1 MTTASTLTTTGT
13 IRVPG
18 LHAAVS
24 ITTDRL
30 GIPHIRAGD
39 EHDLFLAQGF
49 TAARDRLWQIDLW
62 RKRGLG
68 RLAASFGPGFLPQ
81 DRAARLFLYR
91 GDMAAEWAAY
101 APDAEAICTAFA
113 AGINAFLAL
122 TEAEPGRLPPEF
134 ALTGTRP
141 ERWDPADVVRIR
153 THGLVRNAASE
164 LLRTIVT
171 GLGAD
176 DALRKRPD
184 PPVPDAATPDL
195 RGLAPEA
202 LRVYRLATTPVSFD
216 PRRLGATLPEAERWS
231 EVSDAGEVVEL
242 EGSNNWA
249 VSPAR
254 TATGRPILASDP
266 HRAHAIPS
274 LRSLVHLS
282 APGWDAIG
290 YGEPSSP
297 GICMGHN
304 GTAAWGLTICP
315 ADQEDVHVYEV
326 EGNRYRHGDGW
337 EAMTEVE
344 EVFDV
349 RGAPARTHVLRFTRH
364 GPVLAMGEGAAVAV
378 RSVWSLPGTAGYL
391 ASLSGMRARSLPEF
405 RAAMQ
410 RWGAP
415 SCNQVYAD
423 TSGTVARL
431 TCGFV
436 PRRGWTG
443 LLPVPG
449 DGTHEWDGVR
459 RSGEMPWQADP
470 ACGFVFSANENNLPA
485 GWDHAAAPVGFEWAE
500 PYRAE
505 RIRAVLAGDG
515 AHTLAA
521 SRALQTDVFSAPALR
536 LAALAPD
543 GALRGWD
550 GHLRVGSPEAALCE
564 LWWARHLRP
573 ALLALLVPDARTR
586 AHVLPGDTGALLD
599 ALDRP
604 GPAFG
609 PDPVAVRDR
618 MLRDTLLAAEAECAR
633 RMGPDRAAWR
643 WGALHHARFTHAL
656 SAAAGHAGWDAGPV
670 PVGGSAATPMAA
682 GHRPSDFRL
691 LAGASVRMVV
701 DVGDWDRSVCINAP
715 GQSGDPRSPH
725 YADLLE
731 PWSRGEYVPMPY
743 TEAAVRAV
751 AEDVLTLQPG

>member
-1 MTTASTLTTTGT
+1 MSSTST

-18 LHAAVS
+18 LQAEASV
-24 ITTDRL
+24 TTDRW
-30 GIPHIRAGD
+30 GIPHIRAASQ
-39 EHDLFLAQGF
+39 HDLFLAQGF
-49 TAARDRLWQIDLW
+49 VAARDRLWQIDLW

-68 RLAASFGPGFLPQ
+68 RLAASFGPGFLAQ

-91 GDMAAEWAAY
+91 GDMAREWAAY

-113 AGINAFLAL
+113 AGINAFVAW
-122 TEAEPGRLPPEF
+122 TEADPARLPPEF

-141 ERWDPADVVRIR
+141 ERWEPADVVRIR
-153 THGLVRNAASE
+153 THGLVRNAVSE
-164 LLRTIVT
+164 LLRAIVT
-171 GLGAD
+171 GRGAD
-176 DALRKRPD
+176 DSLRKRPD
-184 PPVPDAATPDL
+184 PPVPAEALPDL
-195 RGLAPEA
+195 HGLAPEA
-202 LRVYRLATTPVSFD
+202 LRVYQLATAAVSFA
-216 PRRLGATLPEAERWS
+216 PERLRATLPEAERWAD
-231 EVSDAGEVVEL
+231 VSDAGEVVEL

-254 TATGRPILASDP
+254 SATGRPILASDP
-266 HRAHAIPS
+266 HRAHAVPS
-274 LRSLVHLS
+274 LRALVHLS
-282 APGWDAIG
+282 SPDWDAIG

-315 ADQEDVHVYEV
+315 ADQEDVYVYETQG
-326 EGNRYRHGDGW
+326 ERYRHDGGW
-337 EAMTEVE
+337 VAMIPVE
-344 EVFDV
+344 EVFAV
-349 RGAPARTHVLRFTRH
+349 RGAPAQTHTLRFTVH
-364 GPVLAMGEGAAVAV
+364 GPVLAAGDGCAVAV

-405 RAAMQ
+405 RAAMD

-415 SCNQVYAD
+415 TCNQVYAD

-449 DGTHEWDGVR
+449 GGSHEWDGVR
-459 RSGEMPWQADP
+459 LSGEMPSEADP
-470 ACGFVFSANENNLPA
+470 ARGFVFSANENNLPA
-485 GWDHAAAPVGFEWAE
+485 DWDHAAAPVGAEWSD
-500 PYRAE
+500 PYRAA
-505 RIRAVLAGDG
+505 RIHAVLADDA

-536 LAALAPD
+536 LAAMAPD
-543 GALRGWD
+543 GAFDGWD
-550 GHLRVGSPEAALCE
+550 GHLRVDGPDAALCE

-573 ALLALLVPDARTR
+573 ALLAVLVPDDVARAR
-586 AHVLPGDTGALLD
+586 MLPGDTGALLD
-599 ALDRP
+599 ALEHP

-609 PDPVAVRDR
+609 PDPRVGRDQ
-618 MLRDTLLAAEAECAR
+618 MLRDTLAGARAECAA

-643 WGALHHARFTHAL
+643 WGALHHARFSHAL
-656 SAAAGHAGWDAGPV
+656 SREAGHAEWDAGPF
-670 PVGGSAATPMAA
+670 PIGGSAATPMAA
-682 GHRPSDFRL
+682 GYRASDFRL

-715 GQSGDPRSPH
+715 GQSGDPRSAH
-725 YADLLE
+725 YEDLMG
-731 PWSRGEYVPMPY
+731 PWSRGEYVPMLY
-743 TEAAVRAV
+743 TEAAVREA